1 MFRTTAN
8 ALISALLAPSCALC
22 NAILERPLDG
32 CVCMNCWK
40 SVKPIVPP
48 LCDICGDPWADS
60 RVCSSC
66 IAHPRL
72 IRRTRAVGEYDGTLR
87 EAIHALKYEHR
98 HSVAAPLA
106 ALMWA
111 CGRGVLYDADC
122 VVPVPLHRRRERERG
137 FNQARELAGRLGP
150 PMIDALIRVRHTES
164 QVDLP
169 ADRRRANVQ
178 NAFAIRAPRFGRA
191 PAVDELR
198 VVLVDDVSTTG
209 STLEACAA
217 VLLAAGAKD
226 VCAVT
231 AARVVTERAVRPSSA
246 ATRVVT

>member
-1 MFRTTAN
+1 MVLRLAAN
-8 ALISALLAPSCALC
+8 SLVSALLAPSCALC
-22 NAILERPLDG
+22 NEILETPLDG
-32 CVCMNCWK
+32 CVCINCWK
-40 SVKPIVPP
+40 TVKPITPP
-48 LCDICGDPWADS
+48 ICDMCGDPWADS

-66 IAHPRL
+66 IAHPRV
-72 IRRTRAVGEYDGTLR
+72 IRRTRAIGEYDGTLR

-98 HSVAAPLA
+98 YSVAAPLA

-122 VVPVPLHRRRERERG
+122 VVPVPLHRKRERQRG
-137 FNQARELAGRLGP
+137 FNQARELARWLGP
-150 PMIDALIRVRHTES
+150 PMIDALIRVRHTSS

-178 NAFAIRAPRFGRA
+178 NAFAIRAARFGRA
-191 PAVDELR
+191 PVVDGLR

-209 STLEACAA
+209 STLESCAA

-226 VCAVT
+226 VSALT
-231 AARVVTERAVRPSSA
+231 AARVVTERR
-246 ATRVVT
+246 